1 MKPLTAEWVAKAEGD
16 FATACR
22 EAAVADA
29 PNWDAV
35 CFHAEQRAEKY
46 LKARI
51 VEAGAS
57 FPKTHDLTVLLD
69 LVLVFEPGWGELRA
83 SLEALTD
90 AAVEFR
96 YPGYS
101 ADETDA
107 SAALA
112 AATALRAQA
121 RDALDPSA

>member
-1 MKPLTAEWVAKAEGD
+1 
-16 FATACR
+16 
-22 EAAVADA
+22 
-29 PNWDAV
+29 
-35 CFHAEQRAEKY
+35 
-46 LKARI
+46 
-51 VEAGAS
+51 
-57 FPKTHDLTVLLD
+57 VLAFGPD
-69 LVLVFEPGWGELRA
+69 WGELRA

-96 YPGYS
+96 YPGYC

-107 SAALA
+107 RAALA